1 MRILKIIAFIN
12 FIALLIVSCSRK
24 EEKKAAPVN
33 TTPTVQAVE
42 VVSLQPVKPVVLP
55 GELHPW
61 NKVNIVSKVKGFVKE
76 IKVDRGSVV
85 KKGQLLAIL
94 DAPEVVT
101 ELDQSNGQLH
111 AAEASLNEAKARY
124 SSSKFTYIR
133 LLKASET
140 EGAVA
145 ENELNQAESK
155 MLADSSAVANAIGN
169 LKAAKSHYNTKLEMV
184 NYLKII
190 APFNGVI
197 IERNISPGALIGAGD
212 ANSKPL
218 FVLEDNSTLR
228 LTVAIPENY
237 SNFIHKNDTI
247 SFSVNSVQDK
257 NFKAVYGR
265 SSESVLQKNRVMMTE
280 FDVDNK
286 NEELKAGMY
295 AEVQLPI
302 KRSSPTLFVPKS
314 AIVNS
319 SEKVFIIRTV
329 NDKTEWVAVKKG
341 ITVDTLTEIF
351 GDVQKGELIVK
362 EASEELREGQLLKL
376 KK

>member
-1 MRILKIIAFIN
+1 MRLLKIIVLVN
-12 FIALLIVSCSRK
+12 FIALAVVSCSKK
-24 EEKKAAPVN
+24 EEKKATPVN
-33 TTPTVQAVE
+33 TVPTLQAVE
-42 VVSLQPVKPVVLP
+42 VVSLQPVKPLVLP

-61 NKVNIVSKVKGFVKE
+61 NKVNLVSKVKGFVKE

-94 DAPEVVT
+94 DAPEIVT
-101 ELDQSNGQLH
+101 ELDQSFGQVH
-111 AAEASLNEAKARY
+111 AAEGSLNEAKANY
-124 SSSKFTYIR
+124 SSNKSTYLR

-140 EGAVA
+140 PGAVSD
-145 ENELNQAESK
+145 NELEQAKSK
-155 MLADSSAVANAIGN
+155 MHADSSAVANAIGN
-169 LKAAKSHYNTKLEMV
+169 LKAARSNYNTKSELA

-228 LTVAIPENY
+228 LTVAIPESY
-237 SNFIHKNDTI
+237 SNFVHKNDSI
-247 SFSVNSVQDK
+247 SFTVNSVHDK

-280 FDVDNK
+280 FDVDNTK
-286 NEELKAGMY
+286 GELKAGMY

-314 AIVNS
+314 AIVSS
-319 SEKVFIIRTV
+319 SEKVFIIRSLD
-329 NDKTEWVAVKKG
+329 DKAEWVDVKKG
-341 ITVDTLTEIF
+341 ITIDTLTEIF
-351 GDVQKGELIVK
+351 GEVQQGELIVK